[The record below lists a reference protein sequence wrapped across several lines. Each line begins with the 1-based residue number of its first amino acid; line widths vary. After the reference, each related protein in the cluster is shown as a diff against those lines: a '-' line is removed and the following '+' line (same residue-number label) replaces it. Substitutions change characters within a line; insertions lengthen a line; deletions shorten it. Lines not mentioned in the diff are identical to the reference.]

1 MSIVY
6 ARPEYISTLER
17 STAIAAHVKVDFELR
32 GCPINKNQLVEVI
45 NAFLH
50 GRAPT
55 VPPHSVCLDCKRKGI
70 VCVMVARGI
79 PCMGPVTHT
88 GCGVLCPSYVRGCY
102 GCFGPKENP
111 NTESLSEWFIKL
123 GSTHADVIRSFR
135 NFNSDS
141 PAFRAES
148 ERQEKFI

>member
-17 STAIAAHVKVDFELR
+17 STAISAHVKVDFELR
-32 GCPINKNQLVEVI
+32 GCPINKNQLVDVI
-45 NAFLH
+45 NGFLH

-88 GCGVLCPSYVRGCY
+88 GCGVLCPSYERGCY

-111 NTESLSEWFIKL
+111 NTESLADWCIEH
-123 GSTHADVIRSFR
+123 GSTLRRHCPVLQEFQLGRA
-135 NFNSDS
+135 
-141 PAFRAES
+141 AFRAES
-148 ERQEKFI
+148 ERQEKF